1 MKKNLIITFF
11 IFNAFNLFGQNFN
24 VIIQVNDRNL
34 NGEIA
39 NMYLSNNSKRN
50 DERIA
55 VNYYPGDLIIPE
67 YEKLNFQNLNEKFY
81 LFFDFYTYRKEE
93 TQIIKFKIELSRKIL
108 ENPYLIINIYD
119 FRNRKYKRWFQYL
132 TKEDYLVQLTFPNS
146 GLWVRQR

>member
-1 MKKNLIITFF
+1 M
-11 IFNAFNLFGQNFN
+11 
-24 VIIQVNDRNL
+24 
-34 NGEIA
+34 
-39 NMYLSNNSKRN
+39 
-50 DERIA
+50 
-55 VNYYPGDLIIPE
+55 
-67 YEKLNFQNLNEKFY
+67 NEKFY

-93 TQIIKFKIELSRKIL
+93 TQIKKFKIELSRKIL

>member
-67 YEKLNFQNLNEKFY
+67 YEKLNF
-81 LFFDFYTYRKEE
+81 
-93 TQIIKFKIELSRKIL
+93 
-108 ENPYLIINIYD
+108 
-119 FRNRKYKRWFQYL
+119 
-132 TKEDYLVQLTFPNS
+132 
-146 GLWVRQR
+146 